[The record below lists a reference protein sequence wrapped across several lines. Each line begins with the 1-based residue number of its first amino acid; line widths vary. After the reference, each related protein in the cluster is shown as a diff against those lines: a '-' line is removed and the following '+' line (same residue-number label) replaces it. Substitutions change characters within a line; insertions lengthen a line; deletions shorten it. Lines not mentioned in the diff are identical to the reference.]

1 MTGEVGV
8 CACASEPVH
17 TDVCVEGVGIESPR
31 GEAESAAQG
40 V

>member
-8 CACASEPVH
+8 CVSAPVRV
-17 TDVCVEGVGIESPR
+17 DVCVEGVGIESPW